1 MGHMKE
7 YLAIIQERGFKDLDK
22 YICPKCVENVFV
34 QDWIQNSADTE
45 TTCSYCGKKTK
56 CLHMEKFLEF
66 LMDIIRFYFEPAE
79 GNLAYDSEEQEYL
92 GETYDKYDI
101 VYKLS
106 EKLGIDFDSML
117 AEDMKKAFNDFFLCN
132 KNPYGTSQLEFCE
145 NSWKRF
151 AHLVKYK
158 TRYLFYADD
167 SKCKYEKAFMS
178 ASEMLDY
185 ATSYLEKLNLFTVLK
200 PNVTFKRARIVE
212 NNLEITEE
220 EMASPPYYQAKNNRM
235 TAEGISAF
243 YGTFED
249 DVAKEE
255 AINKEKDLTGKKLV
269 IADFINLNE
278 LKCLDLTK
286 ILELT
291 LPDWLDIKRARE
303 REVILFYIYL
313 HKALSSP
320 IKKSDT
326 KNKNIEYVPTQIF
339 AEYAKEILK
348 VDGIIY
354 SSSVYQNGKCIVL
367 FVGHEACLSPKKNDI
382 ITFENKQ
389 KLKLVSYKVFDL

>member
-1 MGHMKE
+1 MGQAKE
-7 YLAIIQERGFKDLDK
+7 YSAMLKRRGFGEIDK
-22 YICPKCVENVFV
+22 CICPKCVKNEFV
-34 QDWIQNSADTE
+34 KELIKKNANMK
-45 TTCSYCGKKTK
+45 TTCSYCGAKTN

-66 LMDIIRFYFEPAE
+66 LTEVIRYYFVPAE
-79 GNLAYDSEEQEYL
+79 GNLAYDNEEKEYI
-92 GETYDKYDI
+92 GRTYNKYDI
-101 VYKLS
+101 VYRLS
-106 EKLGIDFDSML
+106 EALGTDFDSDL
-117 AEDMKKAFNDFFLCN
+117 ADDIKETLYDFYLCD

-158 TRYLFYADD
+158 TRYLFYADEN
-167 SKCKYEKAFMS
+167 KCQYEKAFMS

-185 ATSYLEKLNLFTVLK
+185 TASYLEKLNLFTTL
-200 PNVTFKRARIVE
+200 NIGTIFKRARILENDVE
-212 NNLEITEE
+212 INEE

-235 TAEGISAF
+235 SAEGISAF
-243 YGTFED
+243 YATFED

-255 AINKEKDLTGKKLV
+255 ALNSQKDLTNKKLV

-278 LKCLDLTK
+278 SKCLDLTK
-286 ILELT
+286 ILELN
-291 LPDWLDIKRARE
+291 LPDWLDIKRAKE
-303 REVILFYIYL
+303 REVILFYRYL

-339 AEYAKEILK
+339 AEYCKEVLK

-354 SSSVYQNGKCIVL
+354 SSSVYNKGKCIVL
-367 FVGHEACLSPKKNDI
+367 FVDHDACLTPNKNDI

-389 KLKLVSYKVFDL
+389 KLKYISYKTVDL

>member
-1 MGHMKE
+1 MKDSLE
-7 YLAIIQERGFKDLDK
+7 DIQNRGFGIIDK
-22 YICPKCVENVFV
+22 YICSNCVKNEFAKN
-34 QDWIQNSADTE
+34 WIKRNAKIK
-45 TTCSYCGKKTK
+45 TTCSYCGKKTN
-56 CLHMEKFLEF
+56 CLYMEEFLKFL
-66 LMDIIRFYFEPAE
+66 MAAIKYYFEPAE
-79 GNLAYDSEEQEYL
+79 GNLGYDSEEKTYL
-92 GETYDKYDI
+92 GRTYDKYEI
-101 VYKLS
+101 AYKLI
-106 EKLGIDFDSML
+106 EALQIDFTKEL
-117 AEDMKKAFNDFFLCN
+117 ADDIKDVLNDILLCDR
-132 KNPYGTSQLEFCE
+132 NPYGTSQLQFCE

-151 AHLVKYK
+151 SHLVKYK

-167 SKCKYEKAFMS
+167 TKCQLEKAFMS

-185 ATSYLEKLNLFTVLK
+185 TASYLEKLNLFTTLK
-200 PNVTFKRARIVE
+200 PNVKFKRARIVE
-212 NNLEITEE
+212 NNLEINEK

-235 TAEGISAF
+235 SAEGISAF
-243 YGTFED
+243 YATFED

-255 AINKEKDLTGKKLV
+255 ALNSEKDLTGKKLV
-269 IADFINLNE
+269 IADFVNLNE

-286 ILELT
+286 ILELN
-291 LPDWLDIKRARE
+291 LPDWLDINKSSE
-303 REVILFYIYL
+303 REVILFYRYL

-339 AEYAKEILK
+339 AEYCKEVLK

-367 FVGHEACLSPKKNDI
+367 FVDHEACLTPKKNDI

-389 KLKLVSYKVFDL
+389 KLKYISHKIFSF

>member
-1 MGHMKE
+1 MKDSLE
-7 YLAIIQERGFKDLDK
+7 DIQKRGFGKIDK
-22 YICPKCVENVFV
+22 YICPKCAGSKFAKS
-34 QDWIQNSADTE
+34 WIKNNAKTK
-45 TTCSYCGKKTK
+45 TTCSYCGAKTN
-56 CLHMEKFLEF
+56 CLHMEEFLEF
-66 LMDIIRFYFEPAE
+66 LTCAIKHYFEPAE
-79 GNLAYDSEEQEYL
+79 GNLGYDSEEKTYL
-92 GETYDKYDI
+92 GRTYDRYEI
-101 VYKLS
+101 AYKLS
-106 EKLGIDFDSML
+106 EVLQIDFTSEL
-117 AEDMKKAFNDFFLCN
+117 ADDIRETLNDVLLCN

-158 TRYLFYADD
+158 TRYLFYVDD
-167 SKCKYEKAFMS
+167 TKCSYSRNFMS

-185 ATSYLEKLNLFTVLK
+185 TASYLEKLNLFTVLK

-269 IADFINLNE
+269 IADFINLNQ

-389 KLKLVSYKVFDL
+389 KLKLVSYKTIGL

>member
-1 MGHMKE
+1 MK
-7 YLAIIQERGFKDLDK
+7 LQ
-22 YICPKCVENVFV
+22 
-34 QDWIQNSADTE
+34 
-45 TTCSYCGKKTK
+45 KKKWLRPLITK
-56 CLHMEKFLEF
+56 
-66 LMDIIRFYFEPAE
+66 
-79 GNLAYDSEEQEYL
+79 Q
-92 GETYDKYDI
+92 
-101 VYKLS
+101 
-106 EKLGIDFDSML
+106 
-117 AEDMKKAFNDFFLCN
+117 
-132 KNPYGTSQLEFCE
+132 
-145 NSWKRF
+145 
-151 AHLVKYK
+151 K
-158 TRYLFYADD
+158 T
-167 SKCKYEKAFMS
+167 
-178 ASEMLDY
+178 
-185 ATSYLEKLNLFTVLK
+185 
-200 PNVTFKRARIVE
+200 
-212 NNLEITEE
+212 
-220 EMASPPYYQAKNNRM
+220 